1 MKVRLPLF
9 ANVYTENLQMKHRPC
24 PKDII
29 IRKIKLHNLQ
39 TRKKMLE
46 N

>member
-9 ANVYTENLQMKHRPC
+9 TNVYTENLQMKHRPC

-29 IRKIKLHNLQ
+29 RKIKPHNLQ
-39 TRKKMLE
+39 IRNKMLE